1 MAEEDRAVPANEDL
15 WQYLRQYGVTDW
27 PSMHAAAER
36 FGLPHQTATP
46 VMRSDIIKLLHALK
60 EEAEHG

>member
-15 WQYLRQYGVTDW
+15 WQHLKQYGVDSW
-27 PSMHAAAER
+27 EKHHAAAER
-36 FGLPHQTATP
+36 FGLPHETAAP

-60 EEAEHG
+60 KEADHG